1 MEKGNLIEFRLQG
14 ERRLAVLD
22 RPEGKKNWVVV
33 DEQGQTRTRTL
44 SPKQMSYCLDGQS
57 YQPSDLGTFQ
67 SEVSTYLDPSSLE
80 VAWELLSEDGESVA
94 PPRLGLVTL

>member
-33 DEQGQTRTRTL
+33 DEQGPN
-44 SPKQMSYCLDGQS
+44 SNPIAKQMSYCLDGQS
-57 YQPSDLGTFQ
+57 YQPSDLAAFQ

-80 VAWELLSEDGESVA
+80 VAGNCSRKMENPSLPGLSA
-94 PPRLGLVTL
+94 VTV